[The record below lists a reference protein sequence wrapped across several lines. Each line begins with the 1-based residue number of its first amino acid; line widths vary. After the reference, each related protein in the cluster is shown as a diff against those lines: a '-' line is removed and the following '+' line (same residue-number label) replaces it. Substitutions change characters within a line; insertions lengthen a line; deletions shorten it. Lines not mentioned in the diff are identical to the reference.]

1 MTNLNIT
8 TGSIATLDLSDDT
21 VDSGW
26 EISGEYAIHYPC
38 NAGYIKKRLVLPI
51 GNSYTLTYVV
61 DNWVSGNINIQVGNT
76 VGASHASNGT
86 FTETLL
92 STGSG
97 QIQFYSD
104 GFLRLKS
111 LKYYDNGVGTQDGI
125 TLSFHE
131 DEKHWGCEYSFGGDM
146 FVRFINKFFSFNN
159 GALWLHNVNPIR
171 NNFYGVQYDSVIKF
185 YVNVNPTTVK
195 DFYCIR
201 VQSNKP
207 WGAIETGSIHIL
219 PREGK
224 SQGQSSRLKK
234 GNFKNYQGNFFAD
247 FLRDAT
253 DPRFNSELGALMGG
267 ALLQGQ
273 VMEIT
278 LTNSDTVEV
287 RLLDI
292 DVTVSS
298 QNYTY

>member
-26 EISGEYAIHYPC
+26 EISGTLAIHYPC
-38 NAGYIKKRLVLPI
+38 NAGFFKKKIFLPV
-51 GNSYTLTYVV
+51 GNTYTLTYEVV
-61 DNWVSGNINIQVGNT
+61 NWVSGNINIQVGNT
-76 VGASHASNGT
+76 VGASHASSGV
-86 FTETLL
+86 FTDTLL
-92 STGSG
+92 STGTG
-97 QIQFYSD
+97 QVEFYSD
-104 GFLRLKS
+104 GFLALKS

-131 DEKHWGCEYSFGGDM
+131 DEKHWGCDYSFGGDM

-171 NNFYGVQYDSVIKF
+171 NNFYGVQYDSVVKF
-185 YVNVNPTTVK
+185 YINLNPTTVK
-195 DFYCIR
+195 DFYSMR

-207 WGAIETGSIHIL
+207 WGAVQTGDIRIF

-224 SQGQSSRLKK
+224 VNGQSSRLRS
-234 GNFKNYQGNFFAD
+234 GNFKNYQGNFFGD

-253 DPRFNSELGALMGG
+253 DPTFNDELTALMRG

-273 VMEIT
+273 IMEVT

-287 RLLDI
+287 RLLDL
-292 DVTVSS
+292 DVSS
-298 QNYTY
+298 TPQNFTY